1 VDNVERVRYVVDRA
15 IARIAL
21 EPRYSPLAR
30 LSRTDLRR
38 LLAEAHYR
46 EMRNLR
52 REIEAEG
59 SRTDS

>member
-1 VDNVERVRYVVDRA
+1 VDEVERVRYVVDRA

-21 EPRYSPLAR
+21 EPRYRPLAR
-30 LSRTDLRR
+30 LSGPELRR

-46 EMRNLR
+46 DMRNLR

-59 SRTDS
+59 IRAEE